1 MIYTISIVPTPTPRP
16 RIKSILKNNKKI
28 SIAYYPKNYTLY
40 KNNLSSKISE
50 LKIIPKDYS
59 ELYVTFG
66 VPYPKTVI
74 GGKKNKIE
82 GKPMRNKFDCDNVV
96 KGLMDVL
103 DNLNVLN
110 DDRQIYILCISK
122 LWTNT
127 PGYIK
132 FKLI

>member
-50 LKIIPKDYS
+50 LKITPKDYS

-82 GKPMRNKFDCDNVV
+82 GKPMRNKFDCDN
-96 KGLMDVL
+96 
-103 DNLNVLN
+103 LNVLN